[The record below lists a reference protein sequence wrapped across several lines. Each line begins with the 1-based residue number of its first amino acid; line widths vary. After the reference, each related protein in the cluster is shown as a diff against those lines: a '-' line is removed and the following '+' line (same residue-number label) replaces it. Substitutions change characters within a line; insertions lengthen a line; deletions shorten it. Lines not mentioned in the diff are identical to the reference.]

1 LTDIVHSSEHAVIM
15 PTAAV
20 SGTGVASSVAGA
32 SVSGPVPLLSAADR
46 DHPRM
51 SHVFASAQPAAS

>member
-1 LTDIVHSSEHAVIM
+1 M

-46 DHPRM
+46 DYPRM